1 MSIRGFREKRWAALA
16 VSAVLGFAP
25 IARAETS
32 AERRLRQLE
41 EEVRSLRKE
50 IDQEKAVT
58 RTNEQQV
65 QRAADTADVAKAKA
79 SKVPDWLSYF
89 TPFGD
94 VRFRYEGFFNQPHL
108 ADQDVTAN
116 NRLRIRARVGMR
128 FAYSDELA
136 ATVRIASGN
145 PNDPISTNQTLTG
158 NFTPFS
164 VNLDWAYLTLAPG
177 NTFGIRPGLFT
188 INGGKFPN
196 PMSGSASSSGTT
208 TSRRRG

>member
-1 MSIRGFREKRWAALA
+1 MSIRGVRERRWATLA

-50 IDQEKAVT
+50 VEQEKAAT
-58 RTNEQQV
+58 RANEHRV
-65 QRAADTADVAKAKA
+65 RPAATTADVAKAKA
-79 SKVPDWLSYF
+79 SKFPDWLSYF

-94 VRFRYEGFFNQPHL
+94 VRFRYEGFFNQPPL

-128 FAYSDELA
+128 
-136 ATVRIASGN
+136 
-145 PNDPISTNQTLTG
+145 
-158 NFTPFS
+158 
-164 VNLDWAYLTLAPG
+164 
-177 NTFGIRPGLFT
+177 
-188 INGGKFPN
+188 
-196 PMSGSASSSGTT
+196 
-208 TSRRRG
+208 